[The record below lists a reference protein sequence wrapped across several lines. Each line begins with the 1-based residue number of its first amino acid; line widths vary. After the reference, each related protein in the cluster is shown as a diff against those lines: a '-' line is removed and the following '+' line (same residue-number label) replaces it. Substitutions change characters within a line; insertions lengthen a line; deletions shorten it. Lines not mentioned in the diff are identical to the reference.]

1 MGVKLTEK
9 NLALL
14 DKLGMKDSEL
24 GLATPAM
31 ACKETAVKDELP
43 SLSTLKEL
51 IKTSKTA

>member
-1 MGVKLTEK
+1 MGAKLTEK

-14 DKLGMKDSEL
+14 DKLGVKDSEL